1 MIRLFRLPVALREQL
16 RHAGVL
22 AAGKGEKLLAE
33 SGLMQEID
41 RTGINLHQH
50 ILGHQLI
57 QIVAGGVSLH
67 RKTPGQVAGGE
78 DLAQVIRIKKIGLI
92 LQKSQQFRFTHD
104 IPLFTLQ
111 RLMMREIHQALALN
125 SLFAVR
131 STKKTAPKSAD
142 AA

>member
-1 MIRLFRLPVALREQL
+1 
-16 RHAGVL
+16 
-22 AAGKGEKLLAE
+22 
-33 SGLMQEID
+33 MQEID
-41 RTGINLHQH
+41 WSSIDLQQH

-57 QIVAGGVSLH
+57 QIVAGGISLH
-67 RKTPGQVAGGE
+67 RKTPGQVASGE

-125 SLFAVR
+125 SLLRFEHKNGAQIR
-131 STKKTAPKSAD
+131 GRRITKPLQPRQGLPHS
-142 AA
+142 